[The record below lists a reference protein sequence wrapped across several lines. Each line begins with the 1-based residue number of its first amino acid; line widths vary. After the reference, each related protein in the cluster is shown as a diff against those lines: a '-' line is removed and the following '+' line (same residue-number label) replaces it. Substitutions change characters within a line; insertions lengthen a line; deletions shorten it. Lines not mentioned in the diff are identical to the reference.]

1 MTGHLTTDF
10 IAEEMS
16 RRGYRVH
23 FGGTAEVSGG
33 SADSRAVR
41 PGELF
46 CAFPGERTHGDNF
59 VDAALRAGA
68 IAVICSREPAV
79 IPEGRTVVVA
89 PDTTRAVGELA
100 RAWRLACSPRV
111 IGVTGTVGKT
121 TAKDLCAAALA
132 PFFRVFSRRGNYN
145 SREGLPLALLG
156 LRRND
161 EVAVLEMAM
170 DSRGEI
176 AYLASIALPEI
187 GGVLNIGLTH
197 IEKLGSI
204 EAIAEEKLS
213 LARALPR
220 AGTAILNMDD
230 PRIAPEAARLPCR
243 VIGFG
248 SPGSGAALVVTDA
261 HARGLE
267 GTEFTVAFEGEH
279 QVVRSPLPGLHTI
292 PAALFTIAAGLALG
306 RNLPEMARAVS
317 TAELPDRRITVRK
330 SDTGATILDDR
341 YNSSPASLA
350 GALRLLRDSSGRR
363 IALLGK
369 MAELG
374 AFEEQE
380 HRAAG
385 ALAADC
391 ADVLVAVGETCR
403 VMAQAAREAGLAQV
417 HWFADKNEAARFVRD
432 ILGPGDTVLLKA
444 SRSQEFETLIPL
456 LEGEP

>member
-16 RRGYRVH
+16 RRGYRVE
-23 FGGTAEVSGG
+23 FGG
-33 SADSRAVR
+33 SAEVTGGAADSRTVR

-46 CAFPGERTHGDNF
+46 CAFPGERTHGDAY
-59 VDAALRAGA
+59 VADAFAAGA
-68 IAVICSREPAV
+68 VAAICSRPPADV
-79 IPEGRTVVVA
+79 PPGRTLVVA
-89 PDTTRAVGELA
+89 PDTTKAVGELA
-100 RAWRLACSPRV
+100 RAWRLACNPRV
-111 IGVTGTVGKT
+111 VGVTGTVGKT

-132 PFFRVFSRRGNYN
+132 RHFRVYSRRGNYN

-156 LRRND
+156 LRRDD
-161 EVAVLEMAM
+161 EVAVLEIAM

-213 LARALPR
+213 LARALP
-220 AGTAILNMDD
+220 ASGTAILNMDD

-248 SPGSGAALVVTDA
+248 AAGSGAALVVSDA
-261 HARGLE
+261 AARGLE
-267 GTEFTVAFEGEH
+267 GTSFTVAYEGRTAR
-279 QVVRSPLPGLHTI
+279 VDAPLPGLHTI
-292 PAALFTIAAGLALG
+292 PAALFTIAAGIALS
-306 RNLPEMARAVS
+306 LPFEDAAAAVAA
-317 TAELPDRRITVRK
+317 AELPDRRIAVRR

-350 GALRLLRDSSGRR
+350 GALRLLRDAEGRR

-374 AFEEQE
+374 DFEEQE

-385 ALAADC
+385 ALAAEC
-391 ADVLVAVGETCR
+391 ADVLIAVGETCR
-403 VMAQAAREAGLAQV
+403 VMAQAAREAGMAQV
-417 HWFADKNEAARFVRD
+417 HWFAEKDDAARYARD
-432 ILGPGDTVLLKA
+432 ILGPGDTILLKA
-444 SRSQEFETLIPL
+444 SRSQAFETIIPL

>member
-1 MTGHLTTDF
+1 MSGHLTTDF
-10 IAEEMS
+10 LAEEMS

-23 FGGTAEVSGG
+23 YGGPAEITGG

-46 CAFPGERTHGDNF
+46 CAFPGERTHGDLY
-59 VDAALRAGA
+59 VEAALEAGA
-68 IAVICSREPAV
+68 VAVICSREPAS
-79 IPEGRTVVVA
+79 IPAGRTIVIA

-111 IGVTGTVGKT
+111 VGVTGTVGKT
-121 TAKDLCAAALA
+121 TAKDLCAAALGRY
-132 PFFRVFSRRGNYN
+132 FRVYSRRGNYN

-156 LRRND
+156 LRTDD
-161 EVAVLEMAM
+161 EVAVLEIAM

-220 AGTAILNMDD
+220 EGTAILNMDD

-248 SPGSGAALVVTDA
+248 APGSGAALVVTDA
-261 HARGLE
+261 AAHGLD
-267 GTEFTVAFEGEH
+267 GTAFTVKFEGEQAH
-279 QVVRSPLPGLHTI
+279 VRSPLPGMHTI

-306 RNLPEMARAVS
+306 RSLDEMAEAV
-317 TAELPDRRITVRK
+317 TAAELPDQRITIRR

-350 GALRLLRDSSGRR
+350 GALRLLRDATGRR

-374 AFEEQE
+374 EFEERE

-385 ALAADC
+385 ALAAEC
-391 ADVLVAVGETCR
+391 ADILVAVGETCR
-403 VMAQAAREAGLAQV
+403 AMAQGARDAGMAQV
-417 HWFADKNEAARFVRD
+417 HWFAEKAEAARFVRD
-432 ILGPGDTVLLKA
+432 ILGPNDTVLLKA
-444 SRSQEFETLIPL
+444 SRSQEFETIIPL